1 MSVVYIVQEIR
12 ETIGGYPAVHSFQE
26 FQDVNQALDYKNKM
40 NNPKKKY
47 SYFRVVVEVKDES

>member
-26 FQDVNQALDYKNKM
+26 FNSVDEALDYKNKM
-40 NNPKKKY
+40 NDPKKKY
-47 SYFRVVVEVKDES
+47 SYFRVVVEVKKES